1 MAIDLQKLEQ
11 KFNALFEDENAVA
24 DFEKWLEARRSSPNS
39 TKPIVVGSLVKP
51 YDRFK
56 NAALFLCGYLKYP
69 EDKVDDV
76 ASQIRR
82 YASLN
87 EPYELCTCQKC
98 NQVVELEFY
107 EGDDEECSH
116 PHYTC
121 PSSQCRAIYYD
132 KPGKERWEELEAHYE
147 DIEERYREQLE
158 DSYDT
163 DEW

>member
-1 MAIDLQKLEQ
+1 MSTK
-11 KFNALFEDENAVA
+11 DEGLNV
-24 DFEKWLEARRSSPNS
+24 SPNS

-51 YDRFK
+51 HDRFK
-56 NAALFLCGYLKYP
+56 NAALF
-69 EDKVDDV
+69 

-82 YASLN
+82 YAALN

-107 EGDDEECSH
+107 EGDDEECSY

-132 KPGKERWEELEAHYE
+132 KLGNERWKELEAHYE